1 MLKFNKKGFAFSELL
16 MVTVVI
22 TGIFMIIYTNI
33 FPIMGELENRKE
45 YNDLSANYAA
55 FYLRKA
61 LLNVDLSSILGIDG
75 YKVLYNGDTT
85 DGTLEAYSKYLSE
98 AGISEVILTNDVLS
112 NVKNADLSGELKNF
126 AQYIDYLPSYLNLS
140 DSEEQYRLL
149 IRTKTG
155 FATTLIKFSKADYN
169 DILEFDVNNVINEFK
184 ASDLETLF
192 IPDFVTGIASNV
204 FDLSS
209 FSGLKNVYMNS
220 LIDVSNDSF
229 VGSRES
235 GNELNLFIRDCS
247 VGQEESIKSS
257 LNISNDS
264 IKINCMLENSSVEGD
279 TSDEEIE

>member
-1 MLKFNKKGFAFSELL
+1 

-33 FPIMGELENRKE
+33 FPIMGELEKRKE

-61 LLNVDLSSILGIDG
+61 LLNVDLSSILGSDC
-75 YKVLYNGDTT
+75 YKVLYNGD
-85 DGTLEAYSKYLSE
+85 DVDESIADYSNYLD
-98 AGISEVILTNDVLS
+98 AADVSEVILTSGVLS
-112 NVKNADLSGELKNF
+112 TLKSKIFEDDHKEILKNV
-126 AQYIDYLPSYLNLS
+126 ADYIDYLPSYLNLS
-140 DSEEQYRLL
+140 DSEEQYRLI

-184 ASDLETLF
+184 ASDLETLS

-209 FSGLKNVYMNS
+209 FSELKNVYMNS